1 MSVIKNLFT
10 LRGWIAARLILCL
23 VASPL
28 FITSCG
34 DFAALNQAKS
44 FYDKLKDADT
54 NNTLDSQDSVSSP
67 QFPTLPANYGTPYP
81 QTIVSGQNTQV
92 PFECP
97 QGTTKFPVTT
107 RAELVDGNIMTD
119 ALFKKGD
126 SISISLGTA
135 PQNVTAVLIKDNSPI
150 YSYLKEVEIRFITT
164 TIFTYTSSKLRITRN
179 STHTSITRSVNF
191 TEIYQASAPSG
202 GTIHIPSGA
211 NSIYTNTTEIEIDIK
226 DTQFNDIH
234 LGEILV
240 CVN

>member
-44 FYDKLKDADT
+44 FYDKLKDADI

-67 QFPTLPANYGTPYP
+67 QLPTFPTNYGNPYP
-81 QTIVSGQNTQV
+81 QTIVSGQNTQAL
-92 PFECP
+92 FECP
-97 QGTTKFPVTT
+97 QGTIELSFTA
-107 RAELVDGNIMTD
+107 RAELHDKNIMTD
-119 ALFKKGD
+119 ALYKKGD
-126 SISISLGTA
+126 SISISFGTT
-135 PQNVTAVLIKDNSPI
+135 QHDVTAVLVKDNSPN
-150 YSYLKEVEIRFITT
+150 YSFVKELEIRFITT
-164 TIFTYTSSKLRITRN
+164 TISTYTSSKLRITRN